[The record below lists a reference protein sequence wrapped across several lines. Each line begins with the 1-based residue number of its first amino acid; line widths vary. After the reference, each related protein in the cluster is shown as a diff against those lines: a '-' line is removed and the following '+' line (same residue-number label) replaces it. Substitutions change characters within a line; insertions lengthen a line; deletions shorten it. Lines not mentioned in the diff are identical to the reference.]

1 MSPRRGSFT
10 LAFPSP
16 PLPLFKIPPNPS
28 VSRVILISKTR
39 DWVAW
44 IPVFS
49 STTPAMQERES
60 TRAREVEV
68 ERESAH
74 ERAREQDRKSEEE
87 ENAAPEKGR
96 VKNE

>member
-1 MSPRRGSFT
+1 
-10 LAFPSP
+10 
-16 PLPLFKIPPNPS
+16 
-28 VSRVILISKTR
+28 
-39 DWVAW
+39 
-44 IPVFS
+44 
-49 STTPAMQERES
+49 MQERES